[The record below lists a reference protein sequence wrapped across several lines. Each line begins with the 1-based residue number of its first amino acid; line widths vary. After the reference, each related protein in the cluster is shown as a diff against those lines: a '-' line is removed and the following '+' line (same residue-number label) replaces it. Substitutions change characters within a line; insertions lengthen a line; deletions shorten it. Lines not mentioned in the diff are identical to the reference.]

1 MTDDNL
7 PAGTTVW
14 VFGDQLNRRIGA
26 LGIARPETHRIL
38 FVEATEQIAGRRYHR
53 QRLHMVV
60 AGMRRL
66 SVELRMAEAF
76 IDGAEWVMLPNVIG
90 MALASNHRMQQ
101 PLRGLQR
108 LPDVAAVRARAS
120 EVLSR
125 LDAGEL

>member
-1 MTDDNL
+1 VTDDNL
-7 PAGTTVW
+7 RAGTTVW

-26 LGIARPETHRIL
+26 LGMARPGTHRIL

-53 QRLHMVV
+53 QRLHLVL

-66 SVELRMAEAF
+66 SAELRTA
-76 IDGAEWVMLPNVIG
+76 GWVMLPNVIG